1 MDYPANTQNPKI
13 KVKVEDEKKVEKVIE
28 GEIIVRKKPLGRRF
42 LDTFGGS
49 DAKSV
54 WEFVL
59 LDVLVPA
66 AKDAIADATSQG
78 VERMIFGEARSSN
91 RRSSRYGSSSHTSY
105 QRYSAPT
112 GSRPT
117 VREEPRVSRQNRAKH
132 NFDDIILAT
141 RMEAEEVIKRL
152 DQLVDRYGS
161 ASVSDLYDLVGVSSE
176 FTDGKWGWVDLRG
189 ADINRIR
196 QGYLLDLPRPEP
208 LN

>member
-1 MDYPANTQNPKI
+1 MDYPANSQNQK
-13 KVKVEDEKKVEKVIE
+13 KVEDKKVEKVIE
-28 GEIIVRKKPLGRRF
+28 GEVVKRKKPLGRRF
-42 LDTFGGS
+42 LDTFSGG

-91 RRSSRYGSSSHTSY
+91 RRSSRYGSSSGYTSY

-112 GSRPT
+112 GARPQQ
-117 VREEPRVSRQNRAKH
+117 REEPRGVSRANRARH

-141 RMEAEEVIKRL
+141 RLEAEEVIKRM
-152 DQLVDRYGS
+152 DDLVERYGS
-161 ASVSDLYDLVGVSSE
+161 ASVSDLYDLVGVTSE
-176 FTDGKWGWVDLRG
+176 FTDGKWGWQDLRG
-189 ADINRIR
+189 ADITRVR